1 MIYFY
6 HALGAAL
13 MSVALSSAF
22 AGNYP
27 FAAAALFNAMLVA
40 WELRGV

>member
-1 MIYFY
+1 MVYFY
-6 HALGAAL
+6 HALGASL
-13 MSVALSSAF
+13 VSIALSSAF

-27 FAAAALFNAMLVA
+27 FTAAALFNAMLVA

>member
-1 MIYFY
+1 MAYFY

-13 MSVALSSAF
+13 MSMALSNAF

-27 FAAAALFNAMLVA
+27 FAAAAFLNAMLVA